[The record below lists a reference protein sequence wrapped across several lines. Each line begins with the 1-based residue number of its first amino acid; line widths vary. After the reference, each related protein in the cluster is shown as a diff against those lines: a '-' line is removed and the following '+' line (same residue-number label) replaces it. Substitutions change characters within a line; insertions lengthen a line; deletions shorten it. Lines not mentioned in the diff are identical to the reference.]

1 MQQLPTLLGLQCIV
15 GRIQTIR
22 LCKPFVM
29 RMRGS
34 NIVGRAVKTDTTVC
48 CATFWRSRNKRNV
61 RILIFLLYPSAC
73 TTLPTKLGSWLNS
86 LTGFQPFPNTPNNS
100 NMQQQVCK
108 RTQPVTS
115 NNVGSY
121 LPTILRPFAR
131 GLTRVTSLLLFQ
143 VLGCHIVWTHGRT
156 VSFSMLWRTSDEG
169 YVYSDHYKTGAVQS
183 AF

>member
-22 LCKPFVM
+22 ICKPFVM

-48 CATFWRSRNKRNV
+48 CTTFWRSRNKRNV

-86 LTGFQPFPNTPNNS
+86 LTGFQPFPNNS
-100 NMQQQVCK
+100 QQQQHATTGVQTDATCNIQRCCELFANNIASVCK
-108 RTQPVTS
+108 GLNAS
-115 NNVGSY
+115 N
-121 LPTILRPFAR
+121 
-131 GLTRVTSLLLFQ
+131 
-143 VLGCHIVWTHGRT
+143 
-156 VSFSMLWRTSDEG
+156 
-169 YVYSDHYKTGAVQS
+169 
-183 AF
+183 

>member
-15 GRIQTIR
+15 GRIQTMR

-34 NIVGRAVKTDTTVC
+34 NIVGRAVKTNTTVC

-86 LTGFQPFPNTPNNS
+86 LTGFQPFPNNSQQHATDIQLHATTGVQTDATCNIQQCWELFANNIASVCNGLNAS
-100 NMQQQVCK
+100 N
-108 RTQPVTS
+108 
-115 NNVGSY
+115 
-121 LPTILRPFAR
+121 
-131 GLTRVTSLLLFQ
+131 
-143 VLGCHIVWTHGRT
+143 
-156 VSFSMLWRTSDEG
+156 
-169 YVYSDHYKTGAVQS
+169 
-183 AF
+183 